1 MTAPTTTQ
9 APPLI
14 KRKQFIN
21 ILIAVLVLLQLS
33 LWVGTGS
40 VGSLL
45 YTYYSQYKVIQDNQ
59 ALRVANQELID
70 KITALKNGNSEIA
83 ARARLELG
91 LVGQG
96 ETYYQVVR

>member
-1 MTAPTTTQ
+1 MTTPSTA
-9 APPLI
+9 APPLL

-21 ILIAVLVLLQLS
+21 ILIAVLVLLQLA

-40 VGSLL
+40 VESLL

-59 ALRVANQELID
+59 ALRVANQQLID
-70 KITALKNGNSEIA
+70 KIAALKNGNGEIA

-91 LVGQG
+91 LVGQN
-96 ETYYQVVR
+96 EIYYQVVR

>member
-1 MTAPTTTQ
+1 MSESSTA
-9 APPLI
+9 APPLL

-21 ILIAVLVLLQLS
+21 ILVAVLILLQLP

-40 VGSLL
+40 VESLL

-59 ALRVANQELID
+59 ALRLANQELID
-70 KITALKNGNSEIA
+70 KIAALKNGNSEVE

-96 ETYYQVVR
+96 ETYYQVVK